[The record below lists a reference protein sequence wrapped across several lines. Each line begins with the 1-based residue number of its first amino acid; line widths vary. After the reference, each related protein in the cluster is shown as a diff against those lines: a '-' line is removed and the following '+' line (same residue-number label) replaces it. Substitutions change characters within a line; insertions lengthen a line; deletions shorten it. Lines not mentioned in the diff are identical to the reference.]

1 MKKKITIT
9 VALAFVI
16 ILPFLIRSE
25 YYMHILVLALMYIM
39 LTQGLNLLVGY
50 VGQLSLGHHTFMAL
64 GAYSSAL
71 LSLKLGIPV
80 LLSMLIGAFL
90 AALFGYLLSK
100 LTFRVRGSYFV
111 ILTTAFSEI
120 TRLILNN
127 ATEVTGGPMGIRN
140 IPSLNLFG
148 YVFKSKTS
156 YFYFGVVLAA
166 IAIYICERIV
176 NSKTGRAFAALREEE
191 SLANSV
197 GISYS
202 RFAMVAVV
210 VGAFFAGIAGGY
222 YAHYTNFIS
231 PDLISFNNTVTIL
244 LMVVIG
250 GKGTIFG
257 PVLGS
262 VIFSFVPELLRAV
275 DNYRLPIYGIILM
288 LAVLFMPHGIAPVL
302 TNFYDKTKKKSK
314 RNKLNKSEGGAV

>member
-1 MKKKITIT
+1 MKNKIMTFTLLT
-9 VALAFVI
+9 VAI
-16 ILPFLIRSE
+16 ILPFLISSE

-64 GAYSSAL
+64 GAYASAL
-71 LSLKLGIPV
+71 ISLNFGVPV
-80 LLSMLIGAFL
+80 LLSMIIGAL
-90 AALFGYLLSK
+90 VAAFFGYLLSK

-120 TRLILNN
+120 TRLVINN
-127 ATEVTGGPMGIRN
+127 STNITGGPMGIRN
-140 IPSLNLFG
+140 IPSLSIFG
-148 YVFKSKTS
+148 YIFKSKIS
-156 YFYFGVVLAA
+156 YYYFGLVLA
-166 IAIYICERIV
+166 IITIYVCHRIV
-176 NSKTGRAFAALREEE
+176 DSKTGRAFAALREEE
-191 SLANSV
+191 NLANSV

-202 RFAMVAVV
+202 RYAMVAVV
-210 VGAFFAGIAGGY
+210 VGAFFAGVAGGY

-257 PVLGS
+257 PILGS

-275 DNYRLPIYGIILM
+275 DNYRLPIYGIILI
-288 LAVLFMPHGIAPVL
+288 LAVLFMPNGIAPIL
-302 TNFYDKTKKKSK
+302 SNFNKGNYEK
-314 RNKLNKSEGGAV
+314 RNKEMNKREERVS